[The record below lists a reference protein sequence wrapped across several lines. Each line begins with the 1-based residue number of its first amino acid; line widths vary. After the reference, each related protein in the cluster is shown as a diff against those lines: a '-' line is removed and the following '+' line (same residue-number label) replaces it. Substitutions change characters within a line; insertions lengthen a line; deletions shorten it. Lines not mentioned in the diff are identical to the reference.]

1 MPHVIKQ
8 SSGVLFNPVPLLL
21 IWYVDMC
28 NATLI
33 TISGYGFIPSA
44 FKMFYYR
51 RNSKWKDF
59 RDNVRPF

>member
-1 MPHVIKQ
+1 KSIPYVIKQ

-33 TISGYGFIPSA
+33 AISGYGFIPSA
-44 FKMFYYR
+44 FKIFYYR
-51 RNSKWKDF
+51 RNREVERLSG
-59 RDNVRPF
+59 